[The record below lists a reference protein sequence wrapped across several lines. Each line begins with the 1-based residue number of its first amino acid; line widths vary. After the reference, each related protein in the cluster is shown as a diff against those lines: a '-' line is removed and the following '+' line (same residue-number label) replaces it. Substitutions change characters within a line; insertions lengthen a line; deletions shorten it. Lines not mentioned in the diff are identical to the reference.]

1 MKDIKLKNE
10 EININEKMTS
20 FPLFKKMINNIK
32 LFVDFE
38 NKKKLINSSNVKKSK
53 RFRKKVRKT
62 FKAIC

>member
-38 NKKKLINSSNVKKSK
+38 NKKNLINSSNVKKSK

>member
-10 EININEKMTS
+10 EKNINEKMIS

-38 NKKKLINSSNVKKSK
+38 NKKNLINSSNVKKSK